1 MASSNFVRGLNLVV
15 FASLIAS
22 GRHCAD
28 ANVLTPSIFQQALGV
43 APPSPSP
50 TEPKASLLAA
60 QSEQQVAR
68 HILHLK
74 ELLRVN
80 QSQLAAGMG
89 AAGLLKSSTPLS
101 LPVSPYI
108 SSVPMQFT
116 PMARTTPIL
125 NNSQVGAPFTHN
137 ADGTRYSEETIVSV
151 PSRTN
156 SFNLTVN
163 PEAVS
168 PSFSPSGYVR
178 RQA

>member
-1 MASSNFVRGLNLVV
+1 MITSNSQQGLG
-15 FASLIAS
+15 I
-22 GRHCAD
+22 
-28 ANVLTPSIFQQALGV
+28 

-74 ELLRVN
+74 ELLRIN

-89 AAGLLKSSTPLS
+89 AAGLLKSGTPQS

-108 SSVPMQFT
+108 STVPMQLT
-116 PMARTTPIL
+116 PMAATTPL
-125 NNSQVGAPFTHN
+125 PNKLQGGAPFTHN
-137 ADGTRYSEETIVSV
+137 ADGTRFSEETIVSV

-156 SFNLTVN
+156 SFNLTIN
-163 PEAVS
+163 PEAMS